1 MRRYDCPTCGSEIFF
16 HNTDCLTCG
25 TALVFSPGQGFAA
38 LDGNA
43 CVNRAAIQ
51 CNWTAYDEQGH
62 CRSCRHTTV
71 IPDLS
76 VEGNTAK
83 WARIEAEKRL
93 LIRMLVLLGLP
104 LDDAEGDAM
113 PRFEF
118 KADVDDG
125 SDRVLTGH
133 ADGIITLNI
142 EEADDAARDAMRL
155 AMGEPYR
162 TLAGHLRHETAHW
175 FEDRLTEGHP
185 ERLEALRAVFGDERA
200 DYAAALEAHYQ
211 NGPRAGWEES
221 YVSAYAA
228 AHPWEDFAETWAHV
242 FHILAGLEV
251 ARAFALGGA
260 GRPTA
265 LADMVREPM
274 ADLVAE
280 WITLSI
286 ALNAANAAMGHETF
300 YPFVLTPPVTEKL
313 DAIRALIVE
322 GGAAH

>member
-16 HNTDCLTCG
+16 HNTDCLACG
-25 TALVFSPGQGFAA
+25 TELVFSPGQGFSA
-38 LDGNA
+38 LSGNPCA
-43 CVNRAAIQ
+43 NRDVIQ
-51 CNWTAYDEQGH
+51 CNWVAHDDDGH

-71 IPDLS
+71 IPDLA
-76 VEGNTAK
+76 VEGNSEK

-93 LIRMLVLLGLP
+93 LVRMLASLGLP
-104 LDDAEGDAM
+104 LDDDAGGPM

-118 KADVDDG
+118 KADDG
-125 SDRVLTGH
+125 PERVLTGH
-133 ADGIITLNI
+133 AGGIITLNI
-142 EEADDAARDAMRL
+142 EEADDAAREAMRA

-162 TLAGHLRHETAHW
+162 TLAGHLRHEIAHW
-175 FEDRLTEGHP
+175 YEDRLTTAHP
-185 ERLEALRAVFGDERA
+185 ERLDALRAVFGDDRA
-200 DYAAALEAHYQ
+200 DYGAALAAHYA
-211 NGPRAGWEES
+211 NGPREGWEES

-228 AHPWEDFAETWAHV
+228 SHPWEDFAETWAHV

-274 ADLVAE
+274 VDLVAE
-280 WITLSI
+280 WVTLSI

-300 YPFVLTPPVTEKL
+300 YPFVLTPQVTEKL
-313 DAIRALIVE
+313 DAVRALIVE
-322 GGAAH
+322 STAGG